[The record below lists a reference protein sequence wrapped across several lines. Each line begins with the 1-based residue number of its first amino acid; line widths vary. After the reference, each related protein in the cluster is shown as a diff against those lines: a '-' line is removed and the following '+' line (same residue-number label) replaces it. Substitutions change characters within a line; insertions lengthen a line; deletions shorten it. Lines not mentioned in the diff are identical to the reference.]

1 MRTSRDD
8 FVDRI
13 VEIERLNTA
22 LHAEGFEKES
32 LVLMHGQ
39 RGIGKTQ
46 LLARFLRICRANNIS
61 ITYIDLPG
69 KDYLGIIDKIEEDLG
84 PRGFESLE
92 QTYTDVIL
100 RAQVIRGQAA
110 LDNLAQ
116 PNSPTAQSTTAG
128 FTFNGAVTAD
138 TQNFINGNVT
148 YKNPQITNIFN
159 IELGEPQQVKK
170 LSERK
175 ITQSFYECLRTITQE
190 HTIAILLDHW
200 EDTNEPLKIWLH
212 DHLLS
217 WVSELSLKKA
227 LVVLCREAL
236 PQELENQTGILS
248 LGIPEFPREVALEY
262 WRKNDLPEAAFEE
275 LTSEIYSIPRI
286 LALEVDR
293 RKQILK
299 ISR

>member
-13 VEIERLNTA
+13 VEIEKLHAA
-22 LHAEGFEKES
+22 LHAEGFEKDS

-39 RGIGKTQ
+39 SGIGKTQ
-46 LLARFLRICRANNIS
+46 LLARFLRICRSNNIN

-69 KDYLGIIDKIEEDLG
+69 NEYLSVIDKIEEDLG
-84 PRGFESLE
+84 PRGFEGLE

-100 RAQVIRGQAA
+100 RAQVIRSQAA

-116 PNSPTAQSTTAG
+116 TNSPVAKSTNTG
-128 FTFNGAVTAD
+128 FTFNEAVTAE
-138 TQNFINGNVT
+138 TQTFINNNVT
-148 YKNPQITNIFN
+148 YKNPQITNIYN

-200 EDTNEPLKIWLH
+200 EDANEPLKIWLQ
-212 DHLLS
+212 DHLLT
-217 WVSELSLKKA
+217 WASELSLKKA
-227 LVVLCREAL
+227 LVVLCRESL
-236 PQELENQTGILS
+236 PQELENQTGILA
-248 LGIPEFPREVALEY
+248 LGLPEFPREVALEY
-262 WRKNDLPEAAFEE
+262 WLKNGLPAAAFEE

-293 RKQILK
+293 RKQLLK
-299 ISR
+299 VSQ